1 MQERP
6 EVDIDKLA
14 MLSRIQLT
22 DEEKEA
28 FSGQLADIIGFFRK
42 LQEVD
47 VSGITPMAH
56 PFEVDAP
63 LREDDP
69 GEPWTAERSLANAP
83 AARNDQV
90 VVPKVVEDA

>member
-14 MLSRIQLT
+14 MLSRIELS

-47 VSGITPMAH
+47 VSGISPMAH
-56 PFEVDAP
+56 PFEVEAP
-63 LREDDP
+63 LRKDDP
-69 GEPWTAERSLANAP
+69 DEPWPAQRSLANAP